1 VLSRPTNIS
10 AKAPNRFGRIVE
22 QKWTDGAGTTTL
34 DHFSYTYDRAGSRTS
49 KTRFSF
55 SSRKST

>member
-10 AKAPNRFGRIVE
+10 TQAPGLDRFGRVVE
-22 QKWTDGAGTTTL
+22 QKWTDGAGATIL

-49 KTRFSF
+49 KTRFQ
-55 SSRKST
+55 ST